1 MDWMISLRPF
11 RHKEALIPRAP
22 GEWTPICLSAGPSAY
37 LFSFWPAPRHESQ
50 KVQGKFT
57 ALSIFNI
64 YGEVTSARLPD
75 LAEPSG
81 WTVGQALH
89 LSDITSFPHGH
100 RCNLWAP
107 QRAWALWRVACFSS
121 TGVPAGAGGDFSPW
135 PFAWSQV
142 QQGWELVIIPWAWD
156 WGSPA
161 VLKYC
166 MSTGRLT
173 MLWDDPDGGLRTPL

>member
-1 MDWMISLRPF
+1 MSPSAENAPLSLGPNLRAMDRMISLRPF
-11 RHKEALIPRAP
+11 LHKEVLIPRAP

-37 LFSFWPAPRHESQ
+37 LFSFWHAPRHESQ

-89 LSDITSFPHGH
+89 LSDIMSFPHGH

-121 TGVPAGAGGDFSPW
+121 IGVLAGAGGTSPHG
-135 PFAWSQV
+135 PSP
-142 QQGWELVIIPWAWD
+142 GP
-156 WGSPA
+156 GSSRAGACDLFLGPG
-161 VLKYC
+161 
-166 MSTGRLT
+166 T
-173 MLWDDPDGGLRTPL
+173 GGLQLF